1 MNKIKQITI
10 IISIIFS
17 CLFGEDPLLE
27 GIEYYNNRSSKTI
40 FNNNDGKTYA
50 ASENIDKA
58 IQYFLSANPNEN
70 LEVALYLLKS
80 YYFKGEY
87 VLKNEKSKKA
97 VFDKGKQLGEKYIK
111 RYPQS
116 ASIRY
121 WYLVNLGSWAEV
133 YGTLKAAREGVADI
147 MKEQSE
153 IIIKLDSQYKDGGG
167 YFMLGAVHLKSP
179 YIPFLLS
186 WPDKNQ
192 AVDYLSRATYTG
204 KSTLV
209 QKRHLAHASYKT
221 GDKKYAIGLLEEI
234 IRSKPS
240 KDEYLEDLEDI
251 REAKL
256 LLKSFN

>member
-1 MNKIKQITI
+1 MKRI
-10 IISIIFS
+10 IIIAIILS
-17 CLFGEDPLLE
+17 SLFGGDSLSE
-27 GIEYYNNRSSKTI
+27 GTKFYNERSSETT

-50 ASENIDKA
+50 SGENIDTA
-58 IQYFLSANPNEN
+58 IEHFISANPNKNPEA
-70 LEVALYLLKS
+70 ALYLLKC

-87 VLKNEKSKKA
+87 VLENKESKKA

-111 RYPQS
+111 LYHQN
-116 ASIRY
+116 AAIRY

-133 YGTLKAAREGVADI
+133 YGTIKAAREGVADI

-153 IIIKLDSQYKDGGG
+153 KIITLDPKYKEGGG

-186 WPDKNQ
+186 WPDKNK
-192 AVDYLSRATYTG
+192 AVDYLSRAAYTG
-204 KSTLV
+204 EATLV
-209 QKRHLAHASYKT
+209 QKRYLAHALYKT
-221 GDKKYAIGLLEEI
+221 GDKKDALELLKEI

-240 KDEYLEDLEDI
+240 KDEYVEDLEDI